1 MNVNCPMCVEQV
13 KAISIFEAKKALVSV
28 GELSREPKM
37 GGGDWKR
44 CIRDKTHAM
53 PQMWI
58 YLEY

>member
-37 GGGDWKR
+37 GGGG
-44 CIRDKTHAM
+44 
-53 PQMWI
+53 
-58 YLEY
+58 LEKVH